1 MTLLALIIWFP
12 RRHED
17 RFHWSWAIPLI
28 SIFVS
33 LADFCYYHAI
43 DMDGSMIAVISMIRR
58 FSVVVS
64 FLCAA
69 LLFGEKNT
77 RSKAWDMVL
86 ILVGMILLAIGSI

>member
-1 MTLLALIIWFP
+1 
-12 RRHED
+12 
-17 RFHWSWAIPLI
+17 
-28 SIFVS
+28 VS

-69 LLFGEKNT
+69 LLFGEKNM

-86 ILVGMILLAIGSI
+86 ILVGMILLAIGSV